1 MSSEEIRTG
10 KNGKP
15 LRFAAVGGG
24 GNVSPI
30 GDCVGMDEDGSTG
43 EARTRLARGTTPSAL
58 QGKRD
63 GAGEA
68 TAAAGGLRDAAGGVV
83 QNTGP
88 GLARGT
94 GACVAQAVAAAVD
107 EPAHSIQEAV
117 ERLIGARD
125 ADEAIAEWMTGG
137 G

>member
-1 MSSEEIRTG
+1 
-10 KNGKP
+10 
-15 LRFAAVGGG
+15 
-24 GNVSPI
+24 
-30 GDCVGMDEDGSTG
+30 MDEDGSTG

-58 QGKRD
+58 QGKCD
-63 GAGEA
+63 GAAEA

-83 QNTGP
+83 LNTGP

-94 GACVAQAVAAAVD
+94 GACVAQALAAAVAVD

>member
-1 MSSEEIRTG
+1 
-10 KNGKP
+10 
-15 LRFAAVGGG
+15 
-24 GNVSPI
+24 
-30 GDCVGMDEDGSTG
+30 MDEDGSTG

-58 QGKRD
+58 QGNRDD
-63 GAGEA
+63 GAAEA

-88 GLARGT
+88 GVARGT
-94 GACVAQAVAAAVD
+94 GACVAQAVAVAVD
-107 EPAHSIQEAV
+107 EPAHSIHEAV